1 MIVETAQD
9 KAAQSKNYIN
19 LEQHRYLNGV
29 MDVKTTKINL
39 EQHQYLNGVMD
50 AKTTKKASAAS
61 IPRKNGTPALAEA
74 KKVEYRRSLSQGP
87 GKRMFSVSY
96 FSLESF
102 LLLVGLTASLLL
114 LPLILPPLPPPPLML
129 LLVPICIL
137 VVLMMLA
144 FTPSKVRDMTYAY
157 V

>member
-1 MIVETAQD
+1 MIVETTQE
-9 KAAQSKNYIN
+9 KAAASKTYIN
-19 LEQHRYLNGV
+19 LEQQR
-29 MDVKTTKINL
+29 
-39 EQHQYLNGVMD
+39 QYLNSVMD
-50 AKTTKKASAAS
+50 MKTKKATAA
-61 IPRKNGTPALAEA
+61 IPRKNGVPFAEA

-87 GKRMFSVSY
+87 GKRMFSMSY

-102 LLLVGLTASLLL
+102 LLLIGLTASLLL

-144 FTPSKVRDMTYAY
+144 FTPSKVRDMTYTY

>member
-1 MIVETAQD
+1 MIVETTQE
-9 KAAQSKNYIN
+9 KSAASKTYIN
-19 LEQHRYLNGV
+19 FEQQH
-29 MDVKTTKINL
+29 
-39 EQHQYLNGVMD
+39 HQYLNSVMD
-50 AKTTKKASAAS
+50 MKTKTTAAA
-61 IPRKNGTPALAEA
+61 IPRKNGVPFAEA
-74 KKVEYRRSLSQGP
+74 KKVEYRRSLSQGA
-87 GKRMFSVSY
+87 GKRMFSMSY

-102 LLLVGLTASLLL
+102 LLLIGLTASLLL

-144 FTPSKVRDMTYAY
+144 FTPSKVRDMTYTY